1 VWKPNGALRRTAY
14 LMLLVTVVLWALN
27 FTVTKYVLEHGF
39 QPLAYSTVRY
49 GFATIIFTWFTYGVE
64 RSFRVR
70 RRDVP
75 LILGA
80 AALGIWLNQLS
91 YVYALTY
98 TNASTVALILGA
110 TPIFVALIAFAI
122 GLERLHAG
130 FWLAAVVSFGGVALI
145 ALGNEGG
152 VSGSIKGDL
161 LGVATAAT
169 WAAYTVAIAP
179 LMRSYSPYRISALV
193 LAVGWVAVA
202 ITGIQQTID
211 QSFDFSALVWVCLV
225 YAIFGPLVLTN
236 ILWFKAVDRVGPS
249 RAALVANLQPF
260 IAAVFAL
267 VLLSETMT
275 WLQVAGGLLIG
286 GGIFLAR
293 KRRAPSY
300 AGA

>member
-1 VWKPNGALRRTAY
+1 MLRRRTAE
-14 LMLLVTVVLWALN
+14 LMLLMTVLLWALN

-49 GFATIIFTWFTYGVE
+49 GMATIIFTWFTYGVE
-64 RSFRVR
+64 GSFRVR
-70 RRDVP
+70 RRDIP

-110 TPIFVALIAFAI
+110 TPIFVALIAFAV

-130 FWLAAVVSFGGVALI
+130 FWLAAVVSFAGVALI
-145 ALGNEGG
+145 ALGKEGG

-193 LAVGWVAVA
+193 LAIGWVAIA
-202 ITGIQQTID
+202 ITGIQQTAS
-211 QSFDFSALVWVCLV
+211 QSFDFSALVWLCLV
-225 YAIFGPLVLTN
+225 YAILGPLVLTN

-275 WLQVAGGLLIG
+275 WIQVLGGLLIG
-286 GGIFLAR
+286 GGIFLAHR
-293 KRRAPSY
+293 PRA
-300 AGA
+300 AVVT

>member
-1 VWKPNGALRRTAY
+1 MLRRRTAE
-14 LMLLVTVVLWALN
+14 LMLLTTVLLWALN

-49 GFATIIFTWFTYGVE
+49 GMATIIFTWFTYGVE
-64 RSFRVR
+64 GSFRVR
-70 RRDVP
+70 RRDIP

-110 TPIFVALIAFAI
+110 TPIFVALIAFAV

-130 FWLAAVVSFGGVALI
+130 FWLAAVVSFAGVALI
-145 ALGNEGG
+145 ALGKEGG

-193 LAVGWVAVA
+193 LAIGWVAIA
-202 ITGIQQTID
+202 ITGIQQTAS
-211 QSFDFSALVWVCLV
+211 QSFDFSALVWLCLV
-225 YAIFGPLVLTN
+225 YAILGPLVLTN

-275 WLQVAGGLLIG
+275 GIQVVGGVLIG

-293 KRRAPSY
+293 RPRAV
-300 AGA
+300 AAT

>member
-1 VWKPNGALRRTAY
+1 MLRRRTAE
-14 LMLLVTVVLWALN
+14 LMLLTTVLLWALN

-49 GFATIIFTWFTYGVE
+49 GMATIIFTWFTFGVE
-64 RSFRVR
+64 HSFRVR
-70 RRDVP
+70 RRDLPIVV
-75 LILGA
+75 GA

-98 TNASTVALILGA
+98 TSASTVALILGA
-110 TPIFVALIAFAI
+110 TPIFVALIAFAV
-122 GLERLHAG
+122 GVERLHAG

-193 LAVGWVAVA
+193 LAIGWVAIA
-202 ITGIQQTID
+202 ITGIQQTAS
-211 QSFDFSALVWVCLV
+211 QSFDFSALVWLCLV
-225 YAIFGPLVLTN
+225 YAILGPLVLTN
-236 ILWFKAVDRVGPS
+236 ILWFKAVNRVGPS

-260 IAAVFAL
+260 IAALFAL

-275 WLQVAGGLLIG
+275 WIQVLGGLLIG

-300 AGA
+300 SGA

>member
-1 VWKPNGALRRTAY
+1 MLRRRTAE
-14 LMLLVTVVLWALN
+14 LMLLTTVLLWALN

-49 GFATIIFTWFTYGVE
+49 GMATIIFTWFTFGVE
-64 RSFRVR
+64 HSFRVR

-75 LILGA
+75 IVVGA

-98 TNASTVALILGA
+98 TSASTVALILGA
-110 TPIFVALIAFAI
+110 TPIFVALIAFAV
-122 GLERLHAG
+122 GVERLHAG

-193 LAVGWVAVA
+193 LAIGWVAIA
-202 ITGIQQTID
+202 ITGIQQTAS
-211 QSFDFSALVWVCLV
+211 QSFDFSALVWLCLV
-225 YAIFGPLVLTN
+225 YAILGPLVLTN

-260 IAAVFAL
+260 IAALFAL

-275 WLQVAGGLLIG
+275 LDPGRRRAADRRRD
-286 GGIFLAR
+286 LAR
-293 KRRAPSY
+293 AP
-300 AGA
+300 AAAPGGVA